1 MIMITIKKKKIK
13 VTIILGT
20 IMIMM
25 IKMTMMM
32 IATHITG
39 AGIITQGLAQMTM
52 ITIIAGEEAMVG
64 EVKKEEE
71 KKEAKKEEEKED
83 TFKVNMTGTP

>member
-1 MIMITIKKKKIK
+1 MIMIIIKKKKI
-13 VTIILGT
+13 IPGT

-32 IATHITG
+32 IATHIAG
-39 AGIITQGLAQMTM
+39 AGITTQGLAQMIM
-52 ITIIAGEEAMVG
+52 ITTIAGVEAMVG